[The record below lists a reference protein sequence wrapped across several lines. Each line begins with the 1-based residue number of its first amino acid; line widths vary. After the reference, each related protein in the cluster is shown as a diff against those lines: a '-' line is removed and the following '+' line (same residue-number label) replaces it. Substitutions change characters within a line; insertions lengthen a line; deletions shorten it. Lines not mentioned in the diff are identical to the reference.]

1 MGEAKPFS
9 DDNPLYDNPFEVAFS
24 GMKIRYVTYASM
36 IRSAKFL
43 KPADKVSVFINIETL
58 LNSLSS
64 IKDIGNL
71 VLKEQFFPVIM
82 ESGIINLTAHYKRF
96 FRKFNLDVKVFLYY
110 TDLSRESY
118 KNNQYEHY
126 YRSYYQNKFMEN
138 PNYYLIGERM
148 VKDIVPMVSKIL
160 EFIPDVY
167 FIKTESMD
175 SSLVPYVVSK
185 MFPDRKN
192 FIITG
197 DNYDTQY
204 MNYPNFFVSIIRR
217 TGTGNLAIRSL
228 DKIIPMIFRDN
239 MAVVNNVDIFYNKM
253 FYSMCLAVT
262 GDHRRSIKSIRGV
275 GPKTL
280 SNKIKKA
287 IDNGDLTRDCTSID
301 VCCTVLDRDNDL
313 LAQNCRCINLDSQY
327 ADLTD
332 SDFFA
337 IKNQIVDRYDQNSLE
352 ELNTTRYQYFP
363 LMLNELTH

>member
-1 MGEAKPFS
+1 
-9 DDNPLYDNPFEVAFS
+9 
-24 GMKIRYVTYASM
+24 
-36 IRSAKFL
+36 
-43 KPADKVSVFINIETL
+43 
-58 LNSLSS
+58 
-64 IKDIGNL
+64 
-71 VLKEQFFPVIM
+71 
-82 ESGIINLTAHYKRF
+82 
-96 FRKFNLDVKVFLYY
+96 
-110 TDLSRESY
+110 
-118 KNNQYEHY
+118 
-126 YRSYYQNKFMEN
+126 
-138 PNYYLIGERM
+138 
-148 VKDIVPMVSKIL
+148 
-160 EFIPDVY
+160 
-167 FIKTESMD
+167 
-175 SSLVPYVVSK
+175 
-185 MFPDRKN
+185 
-192 FIITG
+192 
-197 DNYDTQY
+197 
-204 MNYPNFFVSIIRR
+204 
-217 TGTGNLAIRSL
+217 
-228 DKIIPMIFRDN
+228 MIFRDN

-287 IDNGDLTRDCTSID
+287 IDDGDLTRDCTSID